1 MSGSQLFGVDLSQTY
16 ATTSDPIF
24 QVGSVHFDTLG
35 RKWQFVKGAGTIA
48 QYEYVLIS
56 NDGLFTVTSLTTT
69 NMGAGKNGQVGCVQ
83 VSGGLTSTL
92 YGWIF
97 RGYGAHTGKVAA
109 SCVQSVPL
117 HPTATAGVVDDSAV
131 TALIPGL
138 QLITTVTGA
147 AASPMWACG
156 ELMSVGI

>member
-69 NMGAGKNGQVGCVQ
+69 NVGAGKTGAVGCVQ

-92 YGWIF
+92 YGWVF
-97 RGYGAHTGKVAA
+97 RGYGAHTGKFALNCAA
-109 SCVQSVPL
+109 QVPI
-117 HPTATAGVVDDSAV
+117 HPTGTAGVVDDSAV

-138 QLITTVTGA
+138 QLVTTITTA
-147 AASPMWACG
+147 AAAPAWAIG
-156 ELMSVGI
+156 ELMCVGI